1 MSASGPLV
9 GYKVIELAG
18 IGPNPMCAM
27 LLADMGAEVI
37 RVDRVVDAGLGIA
50 MDPKNAFLDRSRRS
64 IAVDLKQKEGVDLIL
79 SMVEQSDALIEGFR
93 AGVTERMGLGPDD
106 CAAKSSPGLWTRD
119 GLGAGG
125 TSGKSGRS

>member
-37 RVDRVVDAGLGIA
+37 RIDRLVDAGLGIP
-50 MDPKNAFLDRSRRS
+50 MDPKFSFLDRSRRS
-64 IAVDLKQKEGVDLIL
+64 ISVDLKSPAGVEVVLKLI
-79 SMVEQSDALIEGFR
+79 EQSDALIEGFR
-93 AGVTERMGLGPDD
+93 AGVTERLGLGPDV
-106 CAAKSSPGLWTRD
+106 CLARNELMRQINW
-119 GLGAGG
+119 
-125 TSGKSGRS
+125 